1 MVILRT
7 LGKVY
12 DITEYLSFPL
22 QRNDNI
28 VGLEDTALIEIPYI
42 EKDALQGL
50 DLSRKIPLYS
60 IVEIDTMQGLRQ
72 YYIEASTSDRVSG
85 DLYKH
90 ILNLIEPKAITK
102 LRPIPDFAITQPAN
116 ISEYVVSETSSVM
129 NKRFEGIQ
137 GGIGNNINFTIS
149 QISNDTSII
158 ENRVIK
164 KDGKYT
170 ISFSFSA
177 GRING
182 LIMPAISKMTAY
194 IINGL
199 DNNQVI
205 HTHEF
210 GSFGNIGWA
219 MVGTQSFTTTLDLV
233 ANTELKVVV
242 NINGYAGGSEATT
255 PIWLNISSGYMTV
268 DKIEQLSSQPIYMD
282 QVVDKILSLSNVSSL
297 PEFKLNE
304 SSRSKLSQIL
314 AYDEE
319 HTEATIYSALERVAS
334 YVKARLYI
342 DIVDYEKI
350 VRFEFYEDMSKL
362 PYVEAND
369 DTTTLRQI
377 SNEYLSGVT
386 LQNNN
391 VIRDNTLVEL
401 SSVRTIN
408 DTTSQLTTD
417 NISAITKYYQDRIKK
432 FEVKGKEIKD
442 TNDNIVLSADTYLD
456 ITNNVIEKTH
466 YETLDKYA
474 NYDNRMVN
482 NQNNHI
488 YYVRSD
494 NKIYN
499 MSFIGSQFESFT
511 PNNSNRAIYEAMAT
525 VLQRAN
531 PNITIEKFIDKGLE
545 DDVKLEFRI
554 EYYAMSQSNA
564 IILKDDQTGF
574 QEKLLQRLN
583 ANDRV
588 NNVDYLGS
596 YARTKINSIGGTER
610 SLQGYAYDL
619 EGIVDLGTISPLNER
634 VVSITTYDYKDYMHY
649 YITLVKDY
657 VFQSHY
663 KGIDSDRRLLHIPR
677 DEYVKRIDKSLNV
690 IGLYLTKQ
698 GNNESVVRQELFM
711 SMFNNNI
718 TNKKAPKTSLL
729 IFDDIEI
736 TGIVDVGSTA
746 NTIEWYLEM
755 QDNYSAGNKR
765 AEITNGDKQVY
776 YQYGVAYSNLLGNAE
791 SLFISYKELLVD
803 DLTTKNEM
811 PEGNHTTGIEYSSFG
826 YQVKKDAREQIA
838 LSLQT
843 SILSYDDKIY
853 VYNGIGK
860 FNDMANH
867 ISYNVDLAILNYI
880 PNRDDKYIDIG
891 RITPQNNNT
900 TVYSDYIETNI
911 IGSGLGYAFYE
922 RNSNELIL
930 AVIKNVESGNHRVYF
945 KGETYGFYNEHARR
959 SEINTIIDFDL
970 KVYGISVLNV
980 NKTMKLDI
988 KNDFDFLGGSI
999 TKPEVELNITVSG
1012 FGVLNINKVM
1022 SLDLRT
1028 DMNHIGGSIVMPD
1041 IELKIIANGIG
1052 LLNVNR
1058 TFSLDVGT
1066 KSGSQQGVYVGGDVL
1081 LDISS
1086 YGWNVVS
1093 INKTFNLD
1101 VDANF
1106 GSSKG
1111 VIINT
1116 TAPIDIGVYNY
1127 SFGKSYSAIPLKLY
1141 TGFELREVPTPPDVF
1156 VSYTVVGNQVRWDML
1171 VYNFNSYP
1179 TTVLYSASSVANYI
1193 DGGVIQPNNSKNITG
1208 FRYTKVN
1215 TPMTVYGYARLRNS
1229 QGNLSDIA
1237 SGSRFYKPTQPTQA
1251 TWQYNGSSSQPIC
1264 FSQPEKWIGT
1274 PCSNVGETVVI
1285 NGKNEGYSDSC
1296 IELICKL

>member
-60 IVEIDTMQGLRQ
+60 IVEIETMQGLRQ

-116 ISEYVVSETSSVM
+116 VLEHFINETSSVL
-129 NKRFEGIQ
+129 NKRLD
-137 GGIGNNINFTIS
+137 GGIETVVNNLNFTLS
-149 QISNDTSII
+149 QVSNDTSII
-158 ENRVIK
+158 DSRVVK
-164 KDGKYT
+164 VAGQYD
-170 ISFSFSA
+170 ISLSLSA
-177 GRING
+177 GRLNSATWPPELRSYKVELTSYVNG
-182 LIMPAISKMTAY
+182 VFQEVLY
-194 IINGL
+194 
-199 DNNQVI
+199 
-205 HTHEF
+205 THDF
-210 GSFGNIGWA
+210 GSFGNLGWA
-219 MVGTQSFTTTLDLV
+219 MVGTQSFTTKLNLN
-233 ANTELKVVV
+233 ANVEIRARALLRSSQGVW
-242 NINGYAGGSEATT
+242 I
-255 PIWLNISSGYMTV
+255 NISSGYMTV

-401 SSVRTIN
+401 SSVRTTN

-417 NISAITKYYQDRIKK
+417 NISAITKYYQERIKK

-488 YYVRSD
+488 YCVRSD

-663 KGIDSDRRLLHIPR
+663 IGIDSDRRLLHIPR

-930 AVIKNVESGNHRVYF
+930 AVIK
-945 KGETYGFYNEHARR
+945 K
-959 SEINTIIDFDL
+959 
-970 KVYGISVLNV
+970 
-980 NKTMKLDI
+980 
-988 KNDFDFLGGSI
+988 
-999 TKPEVELNITVSG
+999 
-1012 FGVLNINKVM
+1012 
-1022 SLDLRT
+1022 
-1028 DMNHIGGSIVMPD
+1028 
-1041 IELKIIANGIG
+1041 
-1052 LLNVNR
+1052 
-1058 TFSLDVGT
+1058 
-1066 KSGSQQGVYVGGDVL
+1066 
-1081 LDISS
+1081 
-1086 YGWNVVS
+1086 
-1093 INKTFNLD
+1093 
-1101 VDANF
+1101 
-1106 GSSKG
+1106 
-1111 VIINT
+1111 
-1116 TAPIDIGVYNY
+1116 
-1127 SFGKSYSAIPLKLY
+1127 
-1141 TGFELREVPTPPDVF
+1141 
-1156 VSYTVVGNQVRWDML
+1156 
-1171 VYNFNSYP
+1171 
-1179 TTVLYSASSVANYI
+1179 
-1193 DGGVIQPNNSKNITG
+1193 
-1208 FRYTKVN
+1208 
-1215 TPMTVYGYARLRNS
+1215 
-1229 QGNLSDIA
+1229 
-1237 SGSRFYKPTQPTQA
+1237 
-1251 TWQYNGSSSQPIC
+1251 C
-1264 FSQPEKWIGT
+1264 
-1274 PCSNVGETVVI
+1274 
-1285 NGKNEGYSDSC
+1285 
-1296 IELICKL
+1296 